1 MTLLDREEL
10 RIRWRQGLLGTPA
23 GRAWLIAHAKEK
35 EKHLGPHRQAEFDAW
50 SIR

>member
-23 GRAWLIAHAKEK
+23 GRAWLIAH
-35 EKHLGPHRQAEFDAW
+35 GQAEFDAW